1 MPQANLRE
9 QTRSSAVDSNSAA
22 IGESDQQ
29 LGEAQGNSAVA
40 GHSRSASGSRVEWDA
55 IMEIEFCRAIM
66 KNRPVGI
73 HRHFRMVNIHRD
85 FNANSPVKC
94 SIPELWEQ
102 FSKYYN
108 IEKLEELEREFDD
121 EGDEDGPHAEF
132 TLPMEEYY
140 NLIAEHRKAGSSR
153 GASPS
158 PAPSK
163 SQKGKREPSSTPSH
177 TASIETSPEPEDTKK
192 SRRTRNARKSDASE
206 TVRTPA
212 PAKRGRARKTSDA
225 IPTSTGPSKRGGRRK
240 QNKKFMSN
248 TNIVDS
254 SIAAVISRL
263 CTHPLDTIRVRLQ
276 ANTTNTFSRS
286 NGKLVNN
293 LFIQLIRKTPI
304 KSYYNG
310 LAIAASLGIPAL
322 SSYLFVYDKTKYFLS
337 NRLNIKDTSALNYM
351 ASAAI
356 AEICSGV
363 FWTPMEVLKSKLQTC
378 GTSNEMN
385 RINTLQMSKLILE
398 NEGIKGFFRG
408 YLLSLVVFIPHTM
421 IYFVLYEKFKIWT
434 KSERKLTNND
444 YLINSAAACSI
455 AGSIS
460 NVLDIIK
467 TRWQVSF
474 SKETPLKIMKNMY
487 KNEGGLR
494 AFTKGMG
501 ARVLWMV
508 PSSSISMT
516 IYEIL
521 KNKRKRISS

>member
-1 MPQANLRE
+1 M
-9 QTRSSAVDSNSAA
+9 
-22 IGESDQQ
+22 SD
-29 LGEAQGNSAVA
+29 
-40 GHSRSASGSRVEWDA
+40 
-55 IMEIEFCRAIM
+55 
-66 KNRPVGI
+66 
-73 HRHFRMVNIHRD
+73 
-85 FNANSPVKC
+85 
-94 SIPELWEQ
+94 
-102 FSKYYN
+102 
-108 IEKLEELEREFDD
+108 
-121 EGDEDGPHAEF
+121 
-132 TLPMEEYY
+132 
-140 NLIAEHRKAGSSR
+140 
-153 GASPS
+153 
-158 PAPSK
+158 
-163 SQKGKREPSSTPSH
+163 
-177 TASIETSPEPEDTKK
+177 
-192 SRRTRNARKSDASE
+192 
-206 TVRTPA
+206 
-212 PAKRGRARKTSDA
+212 
-225 IPTSTGPSKRGGRRK
+225 
-240 QNKKFMSN
+240 N

-363 FWTPMEVLKSKLQTC
+363 FWTPMEVLKSKLQTY

-474 SKETPLKIMKNMY
+474 SKETPLEIMKNMY